1 MAATID
7 AVDDGKQ
14 AVAFTSIMPILDDL
28 LDLIGMQ
35 ATSNEI
41 GGGSNGELIKKVI
54 PLEC

>member
-1 MAATID
+1 MAATHD

-41 GGGSNGELIKKVI
+41 GGGSNEELIKKVI
-54 PLEC
+54 LLE